1 MYMCIVSGDSGINI
15 GIFIF
20 IKLFFYFFLRKKNII
35 IIVFEN
41 LNIMDKYIVYN
52 YTCMYNDLKI
62 RYSSL
67 YVICIILRYLFEI
80 FSM

>member
-1 MYMCIVSGDSGINI
+1 MFYNYIVYVYCKWRFRNKYRYFYFYKV
-15 GIFIF
+15 IF
-20 IKLFFYFFLRKKNII
+20 LFFFAKKKII

-67 YVICIILRYLFEI
+67 YVICI
-80 FSM
+80 

>member
-1 MYMCIVSGDSGINI
+1 MCIVSGDLGINI

-20 IKLFFYFFLRKKNII
+20 IKLFFYFFLRKKKII